1 MKRRR
6 CELILPASEYDG
18 MPLVADENDGHKY
31 HKGEKGRY
39 LKLSRKT
46 CNMCASPALFVGIFK
61 CKRHNRVERFCKDH
75 AKQFTDGE
83 LPFVPEIAFKP
94 QKSVII

>member
-1 MKRRR
+1 MNRR

-46 CNMCASPALFVGIFK
+46 SNMCASPALFVGIFK
-61 CKRHNRVERFCKDH
+61 YKRHNRVERFCKDH
-75 AKQFTDGE
+75 AQQFTDE
-83 LPFVPEIAFKP
+83 LPFETRKLNL
-94 QKSVII
+94 K

>member
-46 CNMCASPALFVGIFK
+46 CNMCASPVLFVGIFK
-61 CKRHNRVERFCKDH
+61 YKSITGLNVS
-75 AKQFTDGE
+75 AKTTPSSLLTENSLLFR
-83 LPFVPEIAFKP
+83 
-94 QKSVII
+94 KSNLSPKNQ